1 VGRMLAVS
9 TSVAAVLWLGGC
21 ADMNGFDQ
29 AREDF
34 HYSYPLQ
41 PGGNFDL
48 TNTNGSVEITGWDRE
63 SIDVSGTKYA
73 PEQSDL
79 AAIQVKVNATGNNAS
94 VTTEI
99 PQRSWHGSYGVRYRI
114 RVPKKIRLGR
124 AETTN
129 GAVTV
134 EDLEGGGRLRSTN
147 GKLSLSRLVGDYD
160 LETTNGSINLE
171 DCSGVQNAE
180 TTNGSVRGRIK
191 QGSITARSTNGAI
204 DLTFDRPM
212 ESKPIRVTTT
222 NGSVTLALAEFH
234 NNSVRAKTRNGSVT
248 LRLPSDTNAYL
259 AAETSMAHASS
270 ELTLT
275 SVDEQSKHS
284 LRGKLGSGGPEIS
297 ASTSMGNI
305 QVQRY

>member
-1 VGRMLAVS
+1 MLVVS
-9 TSVAAVLWLGGC
+9 ASVAAVVWLGGC
-21 ADMNGFDQ
+21 GDMNGFNQ

-41 PGGNFDL
+41 PGGSLDL

-73 PEQSDL
+73 PEQSGL
-79 AAIQVKVNATGNNAS
+79 SAIQVKVNATGNNATVS
-94 VTTEI
+94 TEI
-99 PQRSWHGSYGVRYRI
+99 PQRSLHGSYGARYRI
-114 RVPKKIRLGR
+114 RVPRKIRLAR

-129 GAVTV
+129 GSIEV

-147 GKLSLSRLVGDYD
+147 GKLSLARLIGDYD
-160 LETTNGSINLE
+160 LETTNGSISLD
-171 DCSGVQNAE
+171 DCSGLANAE
-180 TTNGSVRGRIK
+180 TTNGSVRGRMK
-191 QGSITARSTNGAI
+191 QGSVIARSTNGPI
-204 DLTFDRPM
+204 DLTFDRPV

-234 NNSVRAKTRNGSVT
+234 NNPVRAKTSNGSVT
-248 LRLPSDTNAYL
+248 LRLPSDTSAYL
-259 AAETSMAHASS
+259 TAETSMARPSS
-270 ELTLT
+270 ELALT

-284 LRGKLGSGGPEIS
+284 LRGKLGNGGSEIS
-297 ASTSMGNI
+297 AVTSMGNI